1 MDVLMCCA
9 VVTAEVGGLD
19 YLVVHQPIGVA
30 FPTEVY

>member
-19 YLVVHQPIGVA
+19 YVVHQPIGVA